1 MAHAGT
7 SDIEMVT
14 IPRNVY
20 ETLLETLEVLSDKA
34 EIESI
39 KRGIE
44 DIRTGRVMSE
54 EEFLKK
60 HKWLRSKWTWGD
72 RMFKLIFND
81 EFTKNFDK
89 LKDREIQRR
98 IYKRVQDLK

>member
-1 MAHAGT
+1 MVHAGNP
-7 SDIEMVT
+7 DIEMVT

-44 DIRTGRVMSE
+44 DIRAGRIISE
-54 EEFLKK
+54 REFLKR
-60 HKWLRSKWTWGD
+60 HKGL
-72 RMFKLIFND
+72 L
-81 EFTKNFDK
+81 TK
-89 LKDREIQRR
+89 
-98 IYKRVQDLK
+98 

>member
-1 MAHAGT
+1 MAHAEAAE
-7 SDIEMVT
+7 IEMVT

-44 DIRTGRVMSE
+44 DIKAGRVMSE

-60 HKWLRSKWTWGD
+60 HKWLRSK
-72 RMFKLIFND
+72 
-81 EFTKNFDK
+81 
-89 LKDREIQRR
+89 
-98 IYKRVQDLK
+98 

>member
-1 MAHAGT
+1 MANAAT
-7 SDIEMVT
+7 SEIEMVT

-44 DIRTGRVMSE
+44 NIRAGKVMSK

-60 HKWLRSKWTWGD
+60 HKWLRS
-72 RMFKLIFND
+72 
-81 EFTKNFDK
+81 
-89 LKDREIQRR
+89 
-98 IYKRVQDLK
+98 

>member
-44 DIRTGRVMSE
+44 DIRAGRVSSE
-54 EEFLKK
+54 KEFLKK
-60 HKWLRSKWTWGD
+60 HKGLVAK
-72 RMFKLIFND
+72 
-81 EFTKNFDK
+81 
-89 LKDREIQRR
+89 
-98 IYKRVQDLK
+98 

>member
-1 MAHAGT
+1 MAH
-7 SDIEMVT
+7 SDPPDIDMVT

-44 DIRTGRVMSE
+44 DIRCGRTSTE
-54 EEFLKK
+54 KEFLSK
-60 HKWLRSKWTWGD
+60 HKGLISK
-72 RMFKLIFND
+72 
-81 EFTKNFDK
+81 
-89 LKDREIQRR
+89 
-98 IYKRVQDLK
+98 

>member
-1 MAHAGT
+1 MAHAET
-7 SDIEMVT
+7 SEIEMVT

-39 KRGIE
+39 KRAIE
-44 DIRTGRVMSE
+44 NIRAGKVMSK

-60 HKWLRSKWTWGD
+60 HKFLRSG
-72 RMFKLIFND
+72 
-81 EFTKNFDK
+81 
-89 LKDREIQRR
+89 
-98 IYKRVQDLK
+98 

>member
-1 MAHAGT
+1 MAHAET
-7 SDIEMVT
+7 SEIEMVT

-44 DIRTGRVMSE
+44 DIRAGRVMSE

-60 HKWLRSKWTWGD
+60 HKWLSSK
-72 RMFKLIFND
+72 
-81 EFTKNFDK
+81 
-89 LKDREIQRR
+89 
-98 IYKRVQDLK
+98 

>member
-1 MAHAGT
+1 
-7 SDIEMVT
+7 MVT

-44 DIRTGRVMSE
+44 NIRAGKVMSK

-60 HKWLRSKWTWGD
+60 HKWLRS
-72 RMFKLIFND
+72 
-81 EFTKNFDK
+81 
-89 LKDREIQRR
+89 
-98 IYKRVQDLK
+98 

>member
-1 MAHAGT
+1 MAHAAT
-7 SDIEMVT
+7 SEIEMVT
-14 IPRNVY
+14 IPRNIY

-44 DIRTGRVMSE
+44 DIRAGRVMSE

-60 HKWLRSKWTWGD
+60 HKWLREK
-72 RMFKLIFND
+72 
-81 EFTKNFDK
+81 
-89 LKDREIQRR
+89 
-98 IYKRVQDLK
+98 

>member
-60 HKWLRSKWTWGD
+60 HKWLRSK
-72 RMFKLIFND
+72 
-81 EFTKNFDK
+81 
-89 LKDREIQRR
+89 
-98 IYKRVQDLK
+98 

>member
-7 SDIEMVT
+7 SEIEMVT

-44 DIRTGRVMSE
+44 DIRAGRVMSE

-60 HKWLRSKWTWGD
+60 HKWLRSK
-72 RMFKLIFND
+72 
-81 EFTKNFDK
+81 
-89 LKDREIQRR
+89 
-98 IYKRVQDLK
+98 